1 MRRPTPE
8 EWATIWMFSF
18 VAAVYLAVLIW
29 VI

>member
-1 MRRPTPE
+1 MRRPTAE
-8 EWATIWMFSF
+8 EWATIWMFSL